1 MGRSKHIDLV
11 CVIAMIVALAV
22 SIALIAGNLSL
33 SEDTA
38 EAAASSEQFTAND
51 LNADWS
57 TDSATT
63 ITLNGTTG
71 KVVGNG
77 AYIYNGNL
85 YIVYA
90 GSYVITGELTDGSII
105 VDADGDDDIY
115 ILLNGVSLNCEDSAA
130 FLVENA
136 DNVYLTL
143 AEGTE
148 NTMTSG
154 DTYSESAEEDGINGT
169 LFSRDDLT
177 INGSGSLT
185 VTGSY
190 YHGIAAKDDLVITGG
205 TITVTA
211 SEDGIHANDS
221 VRIAN
226 ADITIDA
233 GDDGVTV
240 SNDDAS
246 DYFYMESGTLTV
258 NSCYEGVEAA
268 AIYVNGGTITV
279 YPTDDGF
286 NSTSNSGDG
295 IVIND
300 GIITVINENGS
311 DADGFDSNSSI
322 TINGGTVTINVPS
335 NGSCAL
341 DYGSENNGTLTI
353 NGGTVFAAG
362 SSMMLEEVSEE
373 SAQGFIVYTDSS
385 FEAGSTLTLTDAEGN
400 ALISSDLQVGCSAVI
415 ISAAG
420 MESGSS
426 YTLTDGTTSA
436 AVTAG
441 ENAASSGMGGGNMGG
456 GGQMGGGRMENSDG
470 STDSSSSSEDGGM
483 DQSEMTPP
491 DGSDGEMPEDME
503 LPEDM
508 EDMEMPDMSDMELPD
523 GADMSEMTPPGESA
537 ESDSGSSD
545 SESADTDSA
554 DSDTAESD
562 SSTADASGNEGM
574 KGGMNRPGS
583 TSDSSESED
592 GQMMEENN
600 GQGQDHGSEEMREF
614 GEDQEETETY
624 DVGPA
629 TFVMIGVSVLIL
641 LIGLVI
647 AWRFKGKI

>member
-11 CVIAMIVALAV
+11 GVIAMIAALAI
-22 SIALIAGNLSL
+22 SIALIAGNRSL
-33 SEDTA
+33 QAESTDEVTA
-38 EAAASSEQFTAND
+38 TEQFTAND

-77 AYIYNGNL
+77 AYIYDGNL

-90 GSYVITGELTDGSII
+90 GSYVISGELTDGSII
-105 VDADGDDDIY
+105 IDADGDDDIQ

-130 FLVENA
+130 FIVENA

-154 DTYSESAEEDGINGT
+154 STYSESAEEDGINGT

-190 YHGIAAKDDLVITGG
+190 YHGIVAKDDLVITGG

-246 DYFYMESGTLTV
+246 DYFYMESGTLTI

-268 AIYVNGGTITV
+268 AIYIEGGTITV

-295 IVIND
+295 IIVND
-300 GIITVINENGS
+300 GTITIINTNGS

-322 TINGGTVTINVPS
+322 TINGGTILISVPS

-341 DYGSENNGTLTI
+341 DYGSENQGTLNL
-353 NGGTVFAAG
+353 NGGTVIATG
-362 SSMMLEEVSEE
+362 SSTMLEEVSED

-385 FEAGSTLTLTDAEGN
+385 FTAGSTLTLTDEAGN
-400 ALISSDLQVGCSAVI
+400 VLISTDLSVDCSAVI
-415 ISAAG
+415 ISTAG
-420 MESGSS
+420 LENGSTYTIASGE
-426 YTLTDGTTSA
+426 TSA
-436 AVTAG
+436 SVTAG
-441 ENAASSGMGGGNMGG
+441 ENSSMGMGGGMGG
-456 GGQMGGGRMENSDG
+456 GGMDQKGFGGMQQPGSSEN
-470 STDSSSSSEDGGM
+470 SSSEDSS
-483 DQSEMTPP
+483 DSSESGDTSQMTPP
-491 DGSDGEMPEDME
+491 NGSS
-503 LPEDM
+503 
-508 EDMEMPDMSDMELPD
+508 DMEMPDMSDMELPED
-523 GADMSEMTPPGESA
+523 GEMPDMSDMELPEDGEMPDMSDMTPPDG
-537 ESDSGSSD
+537 SDMGQQ
-545 SESADTDSA
+545 
-554 DSDTAESD
+554 D
-562 SSTADASGNEGM
+562 SSETADASDG
-574 KGGMNRPGS
+574 
-583 TSDSSESED
+583 SDSSEDSESTD
-592 GQMMEENN
+592 GMTRPDGTDGSENGQMAGGKGDHDDQMME
-600 GQGQDHGSEEMREF
+600 F
-614 GEDQEETETY
+614 GENSEETETTT
-624 DVGPA
+624 VSTA
-629 TFVMIGVSVLIL
+629 TFVLIGISILIM
-641 LIGLVI
+641 LIGLIV
-647 AWRFKGKI
+647 AWRYKGKM